1 MRTVVPKPT
10 IGGKGSRLK
19 IRRKNWQRHA
29 VFLKSVEG
37 ALVAN
42 AGRPT
47 SAKRGSSRRYD
58 FCHPPCQG
66 RARVVRTSCGG
77 SRETRETRE
86 QHEIDQKS
94 REIEAEERQKRDEK
108 EVLAGGKRSERQ
120 KHACARERD
129 GRRVRHAGRQV
140 YEYVHCVRTHQHTW
154 ICVPRHTER
163 AYALA
168 SLVPFKNSRSYR
180 VFVLL
185 YHSPPLPPPVRR
197 AAPRRAAR
205 IPDLEGCNKL

>member
-1 MRTVVPKPT
+1 M
-10 IGGKGSRLK
+10 K

-58 FCHPPCQG
+58 FCHLPCQG
-66 RARVVRTSCGG
+66 RVRVVRTSCGG

-129 GRRVRHAGRQV
+129 GRRVRHAGRYIRV
-140 YEYVHCVRTHQHTW
+140 RAHCVRTHQHVDLCRDTR
-154 ICVPRHTER
+154 CARTR
-163 AYALA
+163 
-168 SLVPFKNSRSYR
+168 SRVSFPLKIR
-180 VFVLL
+180 EAIGSSSCSIILL
-185 YHSPPLPPPVRR
+185 LCLLRSV
-197 AAPRRAAR
+197 APRRAAR